1 MNTLENHQPASIMT
15 TEDFD
20 ALDKGFVCVL
30 DHLSLIQATGDDRAG
45 FLHNLLSNDVEHLPA
60 SEARW
65 AALCSPKGRMLA
77 SFLVWKQHE
86 NIFLQLDKSLQVT
99 IQKRLQMF
107 VLRAKVKLVDVT
119 EESHQIGLG
128 GAQAEVILKNYFSAL
143 PQQIMEK
150 IDSEHGSLVHM
161 GSTASQA
168 RYLWVLNQE
177 SKNAVFESIKTKL
190 SLVDSH
196 LWRYADIKAGIPRIV
211 AETQDQ
217 FVPQMVN
224 FELIGG
230 VNFKKGCYPGQE
242 IVARS
247 QYLGKLKR
255 RMAIAHIDDAFV
267 AVGAEVFSLNDTS
280 QPCGKIVNVER
291 ESTDRSICLVEMK
304 VSELELGSIRLA
316 SPEGAPLVFEPLPYS
331 IIDVTE

>member
-1 MNTLENHQPASIMT
+1 MNTSENQQPASIMT
-15 TEDFD
+15 AEDFG
-20 ALDKGFVCVL
+20 ALDQGFVCVL

-77 SFLVWKQHE
+77 SFLVWKERE
-86 NIFLQLDKSLQVT
+86 NIFLQLDQSLQAA

-107 VLRAKVKLVDVT
+107 VLRAKVKLADVT
-119 EESHQIGLG
+119 KEMHQLGLG
-128 GAQAEVILKNYFSAL
+128 GAQAEEVLRNYFSAL
-143 PQQIMEK
+143 PQQILEK
-150 IDSEHGSLVHM
+150 IDSEHGSLLHM
-161 GSTASQA
+161 GSTVGHA
-168 RYLWVLNQE
+168 RYLWVLSQA
-177 SKNAVFESIKTKL
+177 SKNAVFESVKTKL
-190 SLVDSH
+190 NLVGSH

-255 RMAIAHIDDAFV
+255 RMAIAHVDDANV

-280 QPCGKIVNVER
+280 QPCGKIVNIER
-291 ESTDRSICLVEMK
+291 ESTDRSICLVEIK
-304 VSELELGSIRLA
+304 VSELEVGSIRLT
-316 SPEGAPLVFEPLPYS
+316 SPDGAPLVFEPLPYS